1 MQWIQKLKKLVV
13 KNYLEIDK
21 INRQKAIDDL
31 EWEVQELKHI
41 FALLTI
47 GQFVGFPST
56 PLPVALKILPDM
68 HEEFAIMLSKINTAY
83 SPLSEQFSKLDVV

>member
-1 MQWIQKLKKLVV
+1 MKWIKNLKDLVL
-13 KNYLEIDK
+13 KSYRGIDK

-31 EWEVQELKHI
+31 EWQVQELKHI

-47 GQFVGFPST
+47 GQFIGLPST
-56 PLPVALKILPDM
+56 PLPITLKLLPEM

-83 SPLSEQFSKLDVV
+83 SPLSEQFSKLDAL